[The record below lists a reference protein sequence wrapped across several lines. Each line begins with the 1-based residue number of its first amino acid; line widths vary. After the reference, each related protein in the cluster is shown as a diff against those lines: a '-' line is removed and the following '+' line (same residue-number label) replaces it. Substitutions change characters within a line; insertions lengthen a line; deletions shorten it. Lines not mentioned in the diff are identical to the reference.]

1 MKIDNSMRRIDI
13 TSYNYINKNEQISSI
28 TPNSDEASEN
38 IKEDKSR
45 AVETTKRVNR
55 INMKSR
61 SIDTQRDDINNKI
74 KSIQEQERKTS
85 ELENVL
91 SKSKLDYNM
100 EIKRVQVESSRLK
113 GEIDEAKKREAELI
127 KEKELN
133 EKVKQQEEQIKK
145 EEQILAEKE
154 RISENIKEKEEKIKL
169 DEENTNKNTSKKE
182 NTSYKENERKIESEY
197 QQLGQKIKEQEVII
211 KDKEQSMAN
220 VNEALEKIKRMKS
233 ELASQKQKLASLEA
247 ELVKNESKVSQNKA
261 NLDASKEEVTI
272 SENDDTV
279 KSIKPEIKQIVKVSE
294 FDKYNNLGI
303 GINAIL

>member
-38 IKEDKSR
+38 IKDDKSR

-100 EIKRVQVESSRLK
+100 EIKRVQAESSRLK

-133 EKVKQQEEQIKK
+133 EKVKQQEEQI
-145 EEQILAEKE
+145 LAEKE
-154 RISENIKEKEEKIKL
+154 RISENIKDKEEKIKL

-247 ELVKNESKVSQNKA
+247 ELVKNESEVSQNKA

>member
-100 EIKRVQVESSRLK
+100 EIKRVQAESSRLK

-154 RISENIKEKEEKIKL
+154 RISENIKDKEEKIKL
-169 DEENTNKNTSKKE
+169 YEENTNKNTSKKE

-247 ELVKNESKVSQNKA
+247 ELVKNESEVSQNKA

-272 SENDDTV
+272 NENDDTV